1 MSDPIQV
8 IDALCR
14 LLAQALDIIQ
24 DEASRN
30 AMMAEFNRIMGEEKV
45 EKR

>member
-30 AMMAEFNRIMGEEKV
+30 AMMQQFNDIMGE
-45 EKR
+45 KRVKQ